1 VSFPEFVGDDS
12 SGDGTGISGVAVG
25 IVSDNRDPEGQGRV
39 KLTFPWREKRDESH
53 WARIAVPMA
62 GSEVGTYFLPEVDDE
77 VLVAFENGD
86 IHYPFVVGAL
96 WNGQEPPPTSNESGS
111 NDVRMI
117 RTRSG
122 HEVVLDDTEGAEAV
136 EIRTGGGHLLRL
148 DDATGGETITITDT
162 SEQNSVTFDSTAGTL
177 ELRGG
182 TTVKVSAPT
191 VELAGDGNVSVEAG
205 GILTLKGAMVKIN

>member
-1 VSFPEFVGDDS
+1 
-12 SGDGTGISGVAVG
+12 
-25 IVSDNRDPEGQGRV
+25 
-39 KLTFPWREKRDESH
+39 
-53 WARIAVPMA
+53 
-62 GSEVGTYFLPEVDDE
+62 
-77 VLVAFENGD
+77 
-86 IHYPFVVGAL
+86 
-96 WNGQEPPPTSNESGS
+96 
-111 NDVRMI
+111 MI

>member
-1 VSFPEFVGDDS
+1 MSFPDLVDGE
-12 SGDGTGISGVAVG
+12 SGRDIPGVAVG
-25 IVSDNRDPEGQGRV
+25 IVSDNKDPQGNGRV
-39 KLTFPWREKRDESH
+39 KVTFPWREKEDESH

-86 IHYPFVVGAL
+86 IHYPYVVGAL
-96 WNGQEPPPTSNESGS
+96 WNGRDLPPTNNESGT

-122 HEVVLDDTEGAEAV
+122 HEVVLDDTENAGAV
-136 EIRTGGGHLLRL
+136 EIRTGGGHVLRL
-148 DDATGGETITITDT
+148 DDGAGKEAITITDS
-162 SEQNSVTFDSTAGTL
+162 SEQNSISFDPNAGSI

-182 TTVKVSAPT
+182 TKVSVSAPT
-191 VELAGDGNVSVEAG
+191 VELTGDGNVSVEAG
-205 GILTLKGAMVKIN
+205 GVLTLKGAMVKIN

>member
-1 VSFPEFVGDDS
+1 MSFPEFTGGGGS
-12 SGDGTGISGVAVG
+12 TDGIPGVAVG
-25 IVSDNRDPEGQGRV
+25 IVSDNKDPEAKGRV
-39 KLTFPWREKRDESH
+39 KVTFPWREKRDESH

-62 GSEVGTYFLPEVDDE
+62 GPEVGTYFLPEVDDE

-86 IHYPFVVGAL
+86 IHYPYVVGAL
-96 WNGQEPPPTSNESGS
+96 WNGQDPPPTNNESGT

-122 HEVVLDDTEGAEAV
+122 HEVVLDDTENAGAV
-136 EIRTGGGHLLRL
+136 EIRTGAGHSIRL
-148 DDATGGETITITDT
+148 DDAAGSEQITITDK
-162 SEQNSVTFDSTAGTL
+162 SEGNSISFDPNAGSV

-182 TTVKVSAPT
+182 TTVSVSAPT

-205 GILTLKGAMVKIN
+205 GVLTLKGAMVKIN